1 MGRFI
6 VTVSEGDACAVDYR
20 EFKAG
25 FESKAETERGILD
38 AASKAL
44 NEKYGRDF
52 TVTTHDIAEKICNAE
67 TGEPTLRYIDTMQ
80 KQGLWQ

>member
-1 MGRFI
+1 MGKFI
-6 VTVSEGDACAVDYR
+6 VTVSEDDACSDDYK

-44 NEKYGRDF
+44 SEKYGRGF
-52 TVTTHDIAEKICNAE
+52 TVTTHDIAEEIRNAE
-67 TGEPTLRYIDTMQ
+67 TGEPTLRYVDVMQ